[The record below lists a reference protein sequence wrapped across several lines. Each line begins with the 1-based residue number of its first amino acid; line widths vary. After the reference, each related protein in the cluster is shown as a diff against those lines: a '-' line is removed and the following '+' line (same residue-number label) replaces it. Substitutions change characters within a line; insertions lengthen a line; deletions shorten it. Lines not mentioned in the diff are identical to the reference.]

1 MKLGVLASGEGTTLQ
16 ALIDAFTDKS
26 DVMISVV
33 LSNNSGAGSLR
44 RAKASNIPA
53 FHLSNR
59 THPSPEEL
67 DRAICSA
74 LQAHHVDL
82 VILAGYMK
90 RLGARTLA
98 AFENRI
104 VNTHPSLLPRFAGQG
119 MFGLNVHRAVLN
131 AHEVITGAS
140 VHLVTQEYDAG
151 PIIGQRKVHV
161 DPVDTP
167 ESLAERVQSCERE
180 LLVEIVTGILQ
191 GRIKKSPNKMNILLD
206 TGSDVSFVSA
216 AAAKKYANINYPLS
230 MQLRKQS
237 SVSGVGGKADGLLI
251 AENVEVGLG
260 SLSHNFNAMYAMN
273 FADTSEALELEINLL
288 LGRDFLD
295 GYTLLID
302 YRNRQITFLR

>member
-44 RAKASNIPA
+44 RAKAANIPA
-53 FHLSNR
+53 FHFSNR
-59 THPSPEEL
+59 THPSPEQL

-74 LQAHHVDL
+74 LQTHHVDL

-90 RLGARTLA
+90 KLGARTLA

-104 VNTHPSLLPRFAGQG
+104 LNTHPSLLPRFGGKG
-119 MFGLNVHRAVLN
+119 MFGLNVHRAVLD
-131 AHEVITGAS
+131 AQEVVTGAT

-151 PIIGQRKVHV
+151 AIIGQREVPV
-161 DPVDTP
+161 DPLDTP

-191 GRIKKSPNKMNILLD
+191 GRVKL
-206 TGSDVSFVSA
+206 V
-216 AAAKKYANINYPLS
+216 
-230 MQLRKQS
+230 
-237 SVSGVGGKADGLLI
+237 
-251 AENVEVGLG
+251 
-260 SLSHNFNAMYAMN
+260 
-273 FADTSEALELEINLL
+273 TS
-288 LGRDFLD
+288 
-295 GYTLLID
+295 
-302 YRNRQITFLR
+302 

>member
-44 RAKASNIPA
+44 RAKAANIPA
-53 FHLSNR
+53 FHFSNR

-67 DRAICSA
+67 DRAICTA

-90 RLGARTLA
+90 KLGAPTLA

-104 VNTHPSLLPRFAGQG
+104 VNTHPSLLPRFAGKG
-119 MFGLNVHRAVLN
+119 MFGLNVHRAVLD
-131 AHEVITGAS
+131 AHEFITGAS
-140 VHLVTQEYDAG
+140 VHLVTQEYDTG

-191 GRIKKSPNKMNILLD
+191 GRVKL
-206 TGSDVSFVSA
+206 V
-216 AAAKKYANINYPLS
+216 
-230 MQLRKQS
+230 
-237 SVSGVGGKADGLLI
+237 
-251 AENVEVGLG
+251 
-260 SLSHNFNAMYAMN
+260 
-273 FADTSEALELEINLL
+273 TS
-288 LGRDFLD
+288 
-295 GYTLLID
+295 
-302 YRNRQITFLR
+302 